1 MPYLEGRIWQL
12 LLLVTALIVYF
23 TSCGHYRTRKSL
35 PDEVKHIFFGCG
47 VMLVLDGYLQYALK
61 LQPSRLWVFL
71 NWSFIFA
78 LLFCF
83 RVGTKNVLCKL
94 GLWQLNTMVVGAPTE
109 VVEVSEF
116 ISRDKYLGY
125 DVSDVVIVEH
135 DDCEYYLKKV
145 EALLV
150 KSKVGYVVF
159 AFESHNLVCEK
170 LIEAVG
176 NNHKIPYGIIP
187 AYRNLS
193 SIDMEIQ
200 NFFAEERVLLHTS
213 RQSAGRRALIL
224 KRIFDFISALLIS
237 LLLALPSLIIALLV
251 KLDGGPILYKSPR
264 LGYQGKL
271 FNAYKFRSMIP
282 DASQKLES
290 IMQKDE
296 ALRQEWESN
305 FKLAN
310 DPRITRV
317 GSFLRRSSLDELPQ
331 LINVLR
337 GEMSLVGPRPML
349 IEEVEE
355 YGDSI
360 RAYSSLKPGIT
371 GVWQVS
377 GRSDIEYKKRI
388 TLNNWYVRNWSLWG
402 DLMILMKTVF
412 VVLKKSGAR

>member
-1 MPYLEGRIWQL
+1 MG
-12 LLLVTALIVYF
+12 
-23 TSCGHYRTRKSL
+23 
-35 PDEVKHIFFGCG
+35 
-47 VMLVLDGYLQYALK
+47 
-61 LQPSRLWVFL
+61 
-71 NWSFIFA
+71 
-78 LLFCF
+78 
-83 RVGTKNVLCKL
+83 
-94 GLWQLNTMVVGAPTE
+94 
-109 VVEVSEF
+109 SEMC
-116 ISRDKYLGY
+116 IRD
-125 DVSDVVIVEH
+125 
-135 DDCEYYLKKV
+135 
-145 EALLV
+145 
-150 KSKVGYVVF
+150 
-159 AFESHNLVCEK
+159 
-170 LIEAVG
+170 
-176 NNHKIPYGIIP
+176 
-187 AYRNLS
+187 RS

-337 GEMSLVGPRPML
+337 GAVSYTHLTLPTNR
-349 IEEVEE
+349 EV
-355 YGDSI
+355 
-360 RAYSSLKPGIT
+360 
-371 GVWQVS
+371 
-377 GRSDIEYKKRI
+377 
-388 TLNNWYVRNWSLWG
+388 
-402 DLMILMKTVF
+402 
-412 VVLKKSGAR
+412 